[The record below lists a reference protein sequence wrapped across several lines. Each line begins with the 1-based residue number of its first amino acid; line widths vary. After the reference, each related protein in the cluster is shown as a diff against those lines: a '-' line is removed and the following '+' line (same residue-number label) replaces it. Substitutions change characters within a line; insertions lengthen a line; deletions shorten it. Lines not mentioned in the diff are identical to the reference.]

1 MNFYNI
7 FHVTQYV
14 PNFIIS
20 TGNQHK
26 KKKPVRR
33 SAFFSIQS
41 LGSLVCIFH
50 SQQFTQ
56 FGLITSPVL
65 TDKWLLHRTLWV

>member
-7 FHVTQYV
+7 FYVTQYV

-26 KKKPVRR
+26 KKKASETFCVLFHTKSRKSGVYFPLTAIYTVRSHHVP
-33 SAFFSIQS
+33 SA
-41 LGSLVCIFH
+41 H
-50 SQQFTQ
+50 
-56 FGLITSPVL
+56 
-65 TDKWLLHRTLWV
+65 